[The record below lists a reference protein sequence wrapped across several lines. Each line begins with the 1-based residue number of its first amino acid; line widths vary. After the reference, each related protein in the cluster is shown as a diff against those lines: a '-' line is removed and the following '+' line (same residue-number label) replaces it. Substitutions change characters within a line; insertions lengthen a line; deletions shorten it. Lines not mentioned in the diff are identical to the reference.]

1 MQNQIAN
8 DLATM
13 TSMMDGPKEDEARP
27 IVLKQKEELVYC
39 MTIEGDKGKNKE
51 SKWYLEIL

>member
-13 TSMMDGPKEDEARP
+13 TSMMDGPKENEARP

-51 SKWYLEIL
+51 SEWYLDIL